1 VVLVVLVAVGDK
13 LQQEQVLLGRDLL
26 VVQVHQAGQITEAV
40 VVAALGLLV
49 LLALEAQAV
58 AVGQARQVLLTELAS
73 FMLVVA
79 VVAHIQVVELL
90 VLA

>member
-1 VVLVVLVAVGDK
+1 V
-13 LQQEQVLLGRDLL
+13 E
-26 VVQVHQAGQITEAV
+26 V
-40 VVAALGLLV
+40 VVALGLLV
-49 LLALEAQAV
+49 SLEREAQAV

-79 VVAHIQVVELL
+79 VAAHIQVVELL